1 MNLDTALDTNG
12 DASARADQ
20 WRVRFTPL
28 AEADLPLLH
37 RWLNAPH
44 VVAGYSRVPTTAEEI
59 AAKYGPRIAGSE
71 PVRGY
76 VAAVDGKPI
85 GYVQVY
91 RVADF
96 PDYRAAVGDGSDDA
110 AIDVLIGEIEYT
122 GRGLGRRV
130 IVAAVEEIVWPVF
143 GARNCYACPRHDN
156 LSSVR
161 AFTKAGF
168 RALRPIDVANGER
181 ELLMQRARPA

>member
-1 MNLDTALDTNG
+1 MIIDTALGTNG
-12 DASARADQ
+12 DSAARGDQ
-20 WRVRFTPL
+20 WRVRFASL
-28 AEADLPLLH
+28 AEDDLPLLH

-59 AAKYGPRIAGSE
+59 AAKYGPRIAGSG
-71 PVRGY
+71 PVRSY

-96 PDYRAAVGDGSDDA
+96 PDYLAAVGDAGDDA
-110 AIDVLIGEIEYT
+110 AIDVLIGEVEYT

-130 IVAAVEEIVWPVF
+130 IAAAVDEIVWPVF
-143 GARNCYACPRHDN
+143 EARCCYACPRHDN
-156 LSSVR
+156 MSSVR
-161 AFTKAGF
+161 AFMKAGF
-168 RALRPIDVANGER
+168 RALRPIDVAGGER
-181 ELLMQRARPA
+181 ELLMQRERLA

>member
-1 MNLDTALDTNG
+1 M
-12 DASARADQ
+12 
-20 WRVRFTPL
+20 RFAPL
-28 AEADLPLLH
+28 AQDDLPLLH

-76 VAAVDGKPI
+76 VASVDGKPI

-96 PDYRAAVGDGSDDA
+96 PAYLAAVGDAGDDA

-122 GRGLGRRV
+122 GAGSAGGSSPRPSTRSCGRCSARGAATPVPGTTTSRRS
-130 IVAAVEEIVWPVF
+130 
-143 GARNCYACPRHDN
+143 AR
-156 LSSVR
+156 S
-161 AFTKAGF
+161 
-168 RALRPIDVANGER
+168 
-181 ELLMQRARPA
+181 